1 MNESV
6 GLANDAD
13 GKVGHE
19 SGSDDAWR
27 CSSKEKESIR
37 VMMAAE

>member
-6 GLANDAD
+6 GLANDVD

-19 SGSDDAWR
+19 SGSDAWR

-37 VMMAAE
+37 VMMVVE